1 MITCLN
7 ILIVNMAG
15 ALMGKV
21 DGMQFTPTGIARWIK
36 TKRKKSKG
44 NARNQKQWDMK
55 PLSGCG
61 KNNEPVIPKDRL
73 VETYQTTFFLNKK
86 EC

>member
-21 DGMQFTPTGIARWIK
+21 DGIQFTPTGIARWIK

-44 NARNQKQWDMK
+44 NARNQKQLDMK

-61 KNNEPVIPKDRL
+61 KNNEPVIPKDSL
-73 VETYQTTFFLNKK
+73 VETYQTAFF
-86 EC
+86 